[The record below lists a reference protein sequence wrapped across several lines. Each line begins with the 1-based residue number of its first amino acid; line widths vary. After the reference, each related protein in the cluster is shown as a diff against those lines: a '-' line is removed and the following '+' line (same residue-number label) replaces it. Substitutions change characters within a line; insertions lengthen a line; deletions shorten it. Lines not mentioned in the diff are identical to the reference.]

1 MRMRTVRVDSAV
13 DGELE
18 DARREWPRVDDAWEM
33 IEWVLM
39 RDPTKGIPLT
49 ESGSA
54 RSFVFDG
61 SIVHEMPTIQVVYSV
76 DEDYITVKSVI
87 FSRPTFSAGLA

>member
-18 DARREWPRVDDAWEM
+18 DARREWRRVDDAWEM

-39 RDPTKGIPLT
+39 RDPTKGTPLT
-49 ESGSA
+49 ESGTA

-61 SIVHEMPTIQVVYSV
+61 SIAHEMPTIQIVYVV
-76 DEDYITVKSVI
+76 DENYITIKAVI
-87 FSRPTFSAGLA
+87 FSSPTFSAGLA